1 MLAYIKQINITTQNA
16 IRDTNMEWR
25 NRCDSMQR
33 LIDSLTLKISSVGA
47 GAGNTTEQQKGGL
60 FDEDDID
67 RWNINERK
75 TKALED

>member
-33 LIDSLTLKISSVGA
+33 LIDSVTLKISSVGA
-47 GAGNTTEQQKGGL
+47 GAGNATE
-60 FDEDDID
+60 
-67 RWNINERK
+67 
-75 TKALED
+75 